1 MTVLASA
8 WPALIAVLLVAAGG
22 KVRDVRGF
30 AAAIGAYRV
39 LPARLTGAAAV
50 AVLSAE
56 AAAAVLLAVPATR
69 RWGALAAAALFAAFL
84 GAMAS
89 VLRRGMVIDC
99 GCFGSARRPA
109 PVGAASVT
117 RTALLLLLAVMAA
130 VAGPAPFSPLQPVLA
145 AVFVGAVAAVPRPRP
160 GVAEPEASPP
170 AGPRPGTPFAL
181 NSAIEAPTVFALISP
196 ACGLCRTML
205 PVFAE
210 AASGRRVVLVSA
222 ADEDGV
228 RRHLDEHGV
237 GDLPLVT
244 DPDVYDANGI
254 PWPPYVVVTDD
265 AGTVLAAGGADTP
278 PRFRALLHRA
288 DSAGARPAG

>member
-39 LPARLTGAAAV
+39 LPQRLTGAAAV

-56 AAAAVLLAVPATR
+56 AAAAGLLAVPATR

-89 VLRRGMVIDC
+89 VLRRGMEIDC
-99 GCFGSARRPA
+99 GCFGSARRPT
-109 PVGAASVT
+109 PVGAASMA
-117 RTALLLLLAVMAA
+117 RTGLLLVLAVMAA

-145 AVFVGAVAAVPRPRP
+145 AVLLGAVAVVPRPRL
-160 GVAEPEASPP
+160 GLAEPEAPPP
-170 AGPRPGTPFAL
+170 AGPRPGTRFAL
-181 NSAIEAPTVFALISP
+181 NFPIDAPTVFALVSP
-196 ACGLCRTML
+196 SCGLCLTML

-228 RRHLDEHGV
+228 RRHLDEEGIA
-237 GDLPLVT
+237 LPLVT

-254 PWPPYVVVTDD
+254 PWPPYAVVTDA

-278 PRFRALLHRA
+278 RRFHALLHRA
-288 DSAGARPAG
+288 ESAGARRPG

>member
-22 KVRDVRGF
+22 KVRDVPGF

-39 LPARLTGAAAV
+39 LPARLTRAAAV

-89 VLRRGMVIDC
+89 VLRRGMRIDC

-109 PVGAASVT
+109 PVGAASVA
-117 RTALLLLLAVMAA
+117 RTALLLLLAAMAA
-130 VAGPAPFSPLQPVLA
+130 IAGPAPFSPPQPVI
-145 AVFVGAVAAVPRPRP
+145 AVLFLGAVAAVPRPRP
-160 GVAEPEASPP
+160 GVPEPEAPPP

-181 NSAIEAPTVFALISP
+181 DAEIGAPAVFALISP

-210 AASGRRVVLVSA
+210 TATRRRVVLVSA
-222 ADEDGV
+222 ADEHDV
-228 RRHLDEHGV
+228 RRHLDEQGA
-237 GDLPLVT
+237 GLPLVV
-244 DPDVYDANGI
+244 DPGVYDANGI
-254 PWPPYVVVTDD
+254 PWPPYAVVTDAD
-265 AGTVLAAGGADTP
+265 GTVLAAGGADTP
-278 PRFRALLHRA
+278 ARFHALLRRA
-288 DSAGARPAG
+288 DSAAARPVR

>member
-8 WPALIAVLLVAAGG
+8 WPGLIAVLLVAAVG

-30 AAAIGAYRV
+30 AAAIEAYRV
-39 LPARLTGAAAV
+39 MPGRLTRAAAV

-56 AAAAVLLAVPATR
+56 VAAAVLLAVPATR

-84 GAMAS
+84 GAMAA
-89 VLRRGMVIDC
+89 VLRRGMRIDC
-99 GCFGSARRPA
+99 GCFGSARRPT
-109 PVGAASVT
+109 PVGAASVA

-130 VAGPAPFSPLQPVLA
+130 VAGPAPFSPVQPVLA
-145 AVFVGAVAAVPRPRP
+145 AVFLGVVAGVPRPRP
-160 GVAEPEASPP
+160 GVREPEAPTP

-181 NSAIEAPTVFALISP
+181 NAAIEAPTVFVLISP
-196 ACGLCRTML
+196 ACGTCRTML

-222 ADEDGV
+222 ADERDV

-237 GDLPLVT
+237 TLPLVT
-244 DPDVYDANGI
+244 DPGVYDANDI
-254 PWPPYVVVTDD
+254 PWPPYAVVTD
-265 AGTVLAAGGADTP
+265 AGGTVLAAGGADTP
-278 PRFRALLHRA
+278 ARFHALLQQA
-288 DSAGARPAG
+288 ESARPRPAR